1 MSRKKLERL
10 INEETEA
17 SETSREDGPADSAT
31 RKGQTRSVVYSVRLT
46 EDETAEIQQIADGAG
61 IPASGLVREWVL
73 RGLAAEREAGTVDGL
88 IETLSRDL
96 ERLRRR
102 LRRRAAS

>member
-17 SETSREDGPADSAT
+17 SEASREEGPSDRGA

-46 EDETAEIQQIADGAG
+46 EDETGEIQRIADDAG

-73 RGLAAEREAGTVDGL
+73 RGLASEREAGTVDAL
-88 IETLSRDL
+88 MEALSRDL

-102 LRRRAAS
+102 LKRRA